1 MTKQPD
7 LQEIYNQFVS
17 MMDRIFPP
25 AEKSTLKLQVSQSQQ
40 LKQVEILKQTIPHGK
55 FFFVVDVL
63 EHGEISHAHGLKEW
77 LGIDDWTFSFKSYL
91 SVIHPGYLQTL
102 YLLANSAHT
111 IANDKKNIMSFMA
124 NKYII
129 KLPILSRKEGLNKE
143 KYVTVIR
150 TLSPWQ
156 LDQYNRTV
164 AYINEFQFLG
174 DYDEE
179 KDTVSPV
186 IIKDFYN
193 RDDKL
198 ENTLRTITAKKFSKP
213 YTSRE
218 LNILRLYAYEK
229 GITISDI
236 SKRLKYKETA
246 ILTWNRRIIVKAET
260 IFNIEFKSALSV
272 ANFLRGQ
279 CVI

>member
-7 LQEIYNQFVS
+7 LQEIYIQS
-17 MMDRIFPP
+17 IAMMDKIFPP
-25 AEKSTLKLQVSQSQQ
+25 AEKATLKLQVSQSQQ
-40 LKQVEILKQTIPHGK
+40 LKQIEILKQTIPHGK

-63 EHGEISHAHGLKEW
+63 EHGEISHAYGLKEW

-102 YLLANSAHT
+102 YLLANSAHS
-111 IANDKKNIMSFMA
+111 IANNDRNIMSFMA

-129 KLPILSRKEGLNKE
+129 KLPILSRKEGLEQE
-143 KYVTVIR
+143 KYVTVVR

-156 LDQYNRTV
+156 LDQYNRPV
-164 AYINEFQFLG
+164 AYINEFQLLG

-179 KDTVSPV
+179 KDTFSPM
-186 IIKDFYN
+186 IMKDFYS
-193 RDDKL
+193 RDNKL
-198 ENTLRTITAKKFSKP
+198 EQTLRTITAKNFSTP
-213 YTSRE
+213 FTSKE

-229 GITISDI
+229 GIGIHEI
-236 SKRLKYKETA
+236 SKKLKYKETA
-246 ILTWNRRIIVKAET
+246 ILTWNRRIMVKAET
-260 IFNIEFKSALSV
+260 IFNIEFKTALSV

>member
-111 IANDKKNIMSFMA
+111 IANDKKNTMSFMA

>member
-1 MTKQPD
+1 MIKQPD
-7 LQEIYNQFVS
+7 LQEIYVQFIT
-17 MMDRIFPP
+17 MMDKIFPP
-25 AEKSTLKLQVSQSQQ
+25 AEKPTLKLQISQSQQ
-40 LKQVEILKQTIPHGK
+40 LKQVEILKQTVPYGK

-77 LGIDDWTFSFKSYL
+77 LGIDDWTFSFKNYL
-91 SVIHPGYLQTL
+91 SIIHPGYLQTL

-111 IANDKKNIMSFMA
+111 IANDNKNVISFMA

-129 KLPILSRKEGLNKE
+129 KLPLLSRKEGFEKE
-143 KYVTVIR
+143 KYVTVVR

-164 AYINEFQFLG
+164 AYINEFQLLG

-179 KDTVSPV
+179 KDTFSPIV
-186 IIKDFYN
+186 MKDFYN
-193 RDDKL
+193 RDNHL
-198 ENTLRTITAKKFSKP
+198 EKKLRTITSKAFSKP
-213 YTSRE
+213 FTSKE

-229 GITISDI
+229 GINITEI
-236 SKRLKYKETA
+236 SKKLKYKETA

-260 IFNIEFKSALSV
+260 IFNIEFKTALSV